1 MKPYP
6 FRRTEECY
14 GRVTEVA
21 PMETF
26 RRLRALVMVCTLAAA
41 VTAVLGLRQPPDS
54 GAHDCCPVMVCS
66 PYSCYPVCLACL

>member
-1 MKPYP
+1 M
-6 FRRTEECY
+6 
-14 GRVTEVA
+14 A
-21 PMETF
+21 TF